1 LSQAIPGVTYGLYTS
16 DRGSGGILTI
26 QCTVRPANP
35 GERHVSVTG
44 QASSMMMGQ
53 SFVPDDSVIQ
63 SATNAVE
70 AVRSWLWLKA
80 RANLSRFHVAFQIRS
95 ILEGAPGHRGSG
107 PSARYA
113 MMNARVME
121 LRGIRLVETQV

>member
-1 LSQAIPGVTYGLYTS
+1 MQAQAIPGVTYGLYTS
-16 DRGSGGILTI
+16 DRGTGGILTI
-26 QCTVRPANP
+26 QYTVRAINP

-80 RANLSRFHVAFQIRS
+80 RVKLTRIDVALRVGARM
-95 ILEGAPGHRGSG
+95 ERAPGR
-107 PSARYA
+107 R
-113 MMNARVME
+113 R
-121 LRGIRLVETQV
+121 